1 MKKRVAAALALFL
14 FVFSFIGQQAFAE
27 ERTIEQEIIY
37 HILVDRFNNGDY
49 ARDEAIDIDDP
60 FAYHGGDIQGIIK
73 KLDKLQEIG
82 VTAISLS
89 PIMANSEKGY
99 HGYWI
104 EDFFSVEEQFGT
116 MEDVQQL
123 VEEAH
128 KRDMKVLLEFVINYV
143 SVSHPWVDDAEKQDY
158 FTAQDKTEPEWMNQT
173 AKLNLENP
181 EVEAYLIEAANF
193 WIDETGIDGFLLQAA
208 DEAPLSFLKNFTE
221 KIKATNPNFYVLG
234 DLLFSDENREEM
246 IATVPLDAVDQLA
259 VQKALT
265 EVFTE
270 PGKPVEE
277 IFSIVQSNSGDKG
290 LFFVD
295 DMYTKR
301 FTHSFAEN
309 GRNALTV
316 WQLAL
321 TTMFTSPGVPMLF
334 QGSEIPMLGETPED
348 IQKLVEFNSGEPDL
362 KEFYTRISALRST
375 FPVLQY
381 GDFEL
386 VGTSGAMSVFKRTYN
401 GETMYIAINND
412 ETSRQLDITDIEP
425 GMQLVGYLGDHIFRE
440 IEDGVYRIGL
450 PRESAEVFSIQ
461 PDQGMNWGLI
471 LFAGG
476 IFILFVVSV
485 IVLSLKQK
493 KQEQQG

>member
-49 ARDEAIDIDDP
+49 ARDEAIDIEDP

-143 SVSHPWVDDAEKQDY
+143 SVSHPWVDDADKQDY

-265 EVFTE
+265 KVFTE

-277 IFSIVQSNSGDKG
+277 IFSIVQSNRGDKG
-290 LFFVD
+290 LLFVD
-295 DMYTKR
+295 DMYTKLL
-301 FTHSFAEN
+301 THSFAEK

-321 TTMFTSPGVPMLF
+321 TTMFTSPGVPVLF

-476 IFILFVVSV
+476 IFIIFVVSV

-493 KQEQQG
+493 KQEQQW